1 MDIYDL
7 IKRKRGGGELSGGE
21 WGIVVKGYMSG
32 LVDDGQMGA
41 LLMAVYFQGMTD
53 DETAALT
60 DVLVDSG
67 ETLTWP
73 DGPYVDK
80 HSTGGVGDTV
90 TLVTVPAVAAAGAKV
105 PKLSGRG
112 LGHTGGTVDK
122 LESIPGFRTDLT
134 VDEFRGAVEEVGCA
148 VAAAVDVA
156 PADHELYALRDV
168 TATVDILP
176 LIVASI
182 LSKKLATGAH
192 GLVFDVKYGA
202 GSFSGASEDARELAV
217 GLVEGAKRAERR
229 AAAVLT
235 SMEQPLGRAVGNALE
250 VAEAVECLGGGGSEG
265 LREVASVVGGV
276 MLKVAGLAGD
286 ADEGREIIEE
296 KLDDGS
302 AFEKFLAMVGRQG
315 GSADLPA
322 VLPKAA
328 GTHEVPTGT
337 GGYVQKVDAY
347 AVGRSAV
354 LLGAGRR
361 QKDEEIDATVGI
373 EVLKKAGD
381 VVEELE
387 PVFRVHYNLEGRLE
401 QALEV
406 LDGAVEV
413 GPDEPELAEKVLEI
427 VE

>member
-7 IKRKRGGGELSGGE
+7 IKRKRDGEELSAGE
-21 WGIVVKGYMSG
+21 WRAVVKGYMSG
-32 LVDDGQMGA
+32 LVDDGQMAA

-60 DVLVDSG
+60 RALADSG
-67 ETLTWP
+67 DTLTWP

-90 TLVTVPAVAAAGAKV
+90 TLVAVPAVAAAGAKV

-122 LESIPGFRTDLT
+122 LESIPGFRTGLSI
-134 VDEFRGAVEEVGCA
+134 DEFRNVVEGVGCA
-148 VAAAVDVA
+148 VAAAADIA

-202 GSFSGASEDARELAV
+202 GSFSGAAENARELAV
-217 GLVEGAKRAERR
+217 GLVEGAKRAGRR

-265 LREVASVVGGV
+265 LRDVASTVGGV
-276 MLKVAGLAGD
+276 MLVIAGLAGD
-286 ADEGREIIEE
+286 ADEGREIIKA

-302 AFEKFLAMVGRQG
+302 ALEKFLTMVEKQG
-315 GSADLPA
+315 GTTDLPA
-322 VLPKAA
+322 ALPTSA
-328 GTHEVPTGT
+328 GTHEVKAET
-337 GGYVQKVDAY
+337 GGYVRRVDAY
-347 AVGRSAV
+347 AVGRAAV

-361 QKDEEIDATVGI
+361 QKDEEIDPTVGF

-381 VVEELE
+381 QVKAGEA
-387 PVFRVHYNLEGRLE
+387 VFRVHYNIEARLE
-401 QALEV
+401 QALDV
-406 LDGAVEV
+406 IDGAAEV
-413 GPDEPELAEKVLEI
+413 GPEKPEITEPVLEI